1 MRTILVSIV
10 IALFGGISVIM
21 FLEYLDST
29 IRTAEE
35 VRVYLDMPFLGYIP
49 TVTERDVAKDVD
61 KNLICYE
68 TQQSSTAEAY
78 RTIRTSILFASPED
92 RPLKSILITSALP
105 QEGKTFAASNLS
117 LIFSQLNERVVL
129 LDLDM
134 RRPKLHKSFGLKQA
148 SGLSEYLTGN
158 ADLKTILNPTFADRL
173 SVITAGTIP
182 PNPSELLTSAKIKTL
197 FSELTAKFD
206 RIIIDSPPLLIVPD
220 SSLLANMVDGAI
232 LLIKGGG
239 THLQAVTHAKD
250 KVIQAK
256 GRLIGAI
263 INNLEVEKEDYYY
276 YHYYYYKEKDK
287 DQDQGDKSKL
297 PQKEEAPPPPSPTQ
311 KR

>member
-1 MRTILVSIV
+1 
-10 IALFGGISVIM
+10 
-21 FLEYLDST
+21 
-29 IRTAEE
+29 
-35 VRVYLDMPFLGYIP
+35 
-49 TVTERDVAKDVD
+49 
-61 KNLICYE
+61 
-68 TQQSSTAEAY
+68 
-78 RTIRTSILFASPED
+78 
-92 RPLKSILITSALP
+92 
-105 QEGKTFAASNLS
+105 
-117 LIFSQLNERVVL
+117 
-129 LDLDM
+129 
-134 RRPKLHKSFGLKQA
+134 
-148 SGLSEYLTGN
+148 
-158 ADLKTILNPTFADRL
+158 
-173 SVITAGTIP
+173 
-182 PNPSELLTSAKIKTL
+182 
-197 FSELTAKFD
+197 
-206 RIIIDSPPLLIVPD
+206 
-220 SSLLANMVDGAI
+220 MVDGAI